1 MELQLSNKLQHHI
14 ADLLWK
20 AETQSEVNKI
30 IATYGSDAK
39 VVFDMMLAE
48 HFDQISDTD
57 LAEEILARFK

>member
-30 IATYGSDAK
+30 MATYGSDAT